1 MSKSFRYSP
10 WEMNDWIV
18 PVVTIDALE
27 WLQSGVNVEMFVE
40 SEDGGEALLAD
51 CADKRLGTVSQP
63 TMFHHLKINWKTVLA
78 KQKRNVQGVT

>member
-1 MSKSFRYSP
+1 
-10 WEMNDWIV
+10 
-18 PVVTIDALE
+18 
-27 WLQSGVNVEMFVE
+27 MFVE